1 MPELRDLTS
10 GKRVLL
16 GVKGW
21 LWHEWER
28 GFYPED
34 MPPEWRLAF
43 YNTQFDCVF
52 LSADQWRS
60 ISVDLLNQWQEDTRD
75 AFLFLLEGEPGT
87 NVPRPLQDRALCLDA
102 QDERITWFD
111 GQTDIRQ
118 LAEGLKQMREGPCFL
133 LSRDGDL
140 SQLERVRTLLG
151 LLGLMA

>member
-1 MPELRDLTS
+1 MSEQWGLTS
-10 GKRVLL
+10 EKRVLL
-16 GVKGW
+16 GAKGW
-21 LWHEWER
+21 LWPEWEQ

-52 LSADQWRS
+52 LSADQWRR
-60 ISVDLLNQWQEDTRD
+60 ISGELLNQWHEDTRD
-75 AFLFLLEGEPGT
+75 AFLFLLEGGPGT
-87 NVPRPLQDRALCLDA
+87 NAPGPLQGRALCLDA
-102 QDERITWFD
+102 QDGRITWFD

-118 LAEGLKQMREGPCFL
+118 LAEDLRQVREGPCFL